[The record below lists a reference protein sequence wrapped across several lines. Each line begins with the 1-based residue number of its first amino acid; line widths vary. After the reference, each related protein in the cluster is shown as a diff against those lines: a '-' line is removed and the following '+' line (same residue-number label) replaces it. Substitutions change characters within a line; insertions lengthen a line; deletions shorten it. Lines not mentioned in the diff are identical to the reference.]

1 MDLKLNNMHNK
12 ELFFLL
18 LSCVGIFVVV
28 MLILINVIIRHKEKK
43 FIKSIKAGDIFVY
56 DTNVSLYYD
65 RIKKYK
71 DNPFDSTPLLVFP
84 FNTCIIKELK
94 ESETGET
101 WVCYNIIRTPKEIS
115 IAEKTDILANMY
127 SPLNT
132 FLEFRARVKRFE
144 I

>member
-1 MDLKLNNMHNK
+1 MHNK

-28 MLILINVIIRHKEKK
+28 MMILINVIIQHKEKK

-71 DNPFDSTPLLVFP
+71 DNPFDSTKLLVFP
-84 FNTCIIKELK
+84 FNTCLIKELK
-94 ESETGET
+94 ESENGET
-101 WVCYNIIRTPKEIS
+101 WVCYNRICTPEEIS
-115 IAEKTDILANMY
+115 IAEKTDILTNLY
-127 SPLNT
+127 SPLNE
-132 FLEFRARVKRFE
+132 FLEFRERVDHVE
-144 I
+144 IQ

>member
-1 MDLKLNNMHNK
+1 MDNTEMYIVLT
-12 ELFFLL
+12 
-18 LSCVGIFVVV
+18 CVIGFVVITV
-28 MLILINVIIRHKEKK
+28 ALMNIIPYHKEKK

-56 DTNVSLYYD
+56 DTDVSLYYS
-65 RIKKYK
+65 RIENYK
-71 DNPFDSTPLLVFP
+71 NNPFDSTELLVFP

-115 IAEKTDILANMY
+115 IAEKTDILTNFY
-127 SPLNT
+127 SPLNE
-132 FLEFRARVKRFE
+132 FLEFRERVKRFE

>member
-1 MDLKLNNMHNK
+1 MDNTEMYIV
-12 ELFFLL
+12 LL
-18 LSCVGIFVVV
+18 CSVCFVAITAAL
-28 MLILINVIIRHKEKK
+28 MNIITHHKEKK

-56 DTNVSLYYD
+56 DTDVSLYYK
-65 RIKKYK
+65 RIENYK
-71 DNPFDSTPLLVFP
+71 NNPFDSTELLVFP

-115 IAEKTDILANMY
+115 IAEKTDILTNFY
-127 SPLNT
+127 SPLNE
-132 FLEFRARVKRFE
+132 FLEFRERVKRFE

>member
-1 MDLKLNNMHNK
+1 MDNTEMYIALI
-12 ELFFLL
+12 
-18 LSCVGIFVVV
+18 CAIGFVVIPV
-28 MLILINVIIRHKEKK
+28 TLVNIITYHKEKK

-56 DTNVSLYYD
+56 DTDVSLYYS
-65 RIKKYK
+65 RIENYK
-71 DNPFDSTPLLVFP
+71 NNPFDSTELLVFP

-115 IAEKTDILANMY
+115 IAEKTDILTNFY
-127 SPLNT
+127 SPLNE
-132 FLEFRARVKRFE
+132 FLEFRERVKRFE

>member
-1 MDLKLNNMHNK
+1 MDNTEMYIV
-12 ELFFLL
+12 LL
-18 LSCVGIFVVV
+18 CSVCFVVITAAL
-28 MLILINVIIRHKEKK
+28 MNIITHHKEKK

-56 DTNVSLYYD
+56 DTDVSLYYK
-65 RIKKYK
+65 RIENYK
-71 DNPFDSTPLLVFP
+71 NNPFDSTELLVFP

-115 IAEKTDILANMY
+115 IAEKTDILTNFY
-127 SPLNT
+127 SPLNE
-132 FLEFRARVKRFE
+132 FLEFRERVKRFE

>member
-1 MDLKLNNMHNK
+1 MDNTEMYIV
-12 ELFFLL
+12 LL
-18 LSCVGIFVVV
+18 CSVGFVVITAV
-28 MLILINVIIRHKEKK
+28 LMNIITHHKEKK

-56 DTNVSLYYD
+56 DTDVSLYYK
-65 RIKKYK
+65 RIENYK
-71 DNPFDSTPLLVFP
+71 TNPFDSTELLVFP

-115 IAEKTDILANMY
+115 IAEKTDILTNFY
-127 SPLNT
+127 SPLNE
-132 FLEFRARVKRFE
+132 FLEFRERVKRFE

>member
-1 MDLKLNNMHNK
+1 MYIV
-12 ELFFLL
+12 LL
-18 LSCVGIFVVV
+18 CSASFVVITATL
-28 MLILINVIIRHKEKK
+28 MNIITHHKEKK

-56 DTNVSLYYD
+56 DTDVSLYYK
-65 RIKKYK
+65 RIENYK
-71 DNPFDSTPLLVFP
+71 NNPFDSTELLVFP

-115 IAEKTDILANMY
+115 IAEKTDIVTNLY
-127 SPLNT
+127 SPLNE

>member
-1 MDLKLNNMHNK
+1 MDNTEMYIV
-12 ELFFLL
+12 LL
-18 LSCVGIFVVV
+18 CSVGFVAITTAF
-28 MLILINVIIRHKEKK
+28 MNIITHHKEKK

-56 DTNVSLYYD
+56 DTDVSLYYK
-65 RIKKYK
+65 RIENCKN
-71 DNPFDSTPLLVFP
+71 NPFDSTELLVFP

-115 IAEKTDILANMY
+115 IAEKTDILTNFY
-127 SPLNT
+127 SPLNE
-132 FLEFRARVKRFE
+132 FLEFRERVKRFE

>member
-1 MDLKLNNMHNK
+1 MDNNTEMYIV
-12 ELFFLL
+12 LA
-18 LSCVGIFVVV
+18 CTTVFVVI
-28 MLILINVIIRHKEKK
+28 MMILINIITHHKEKK

-56 DTNVSLYYD
+56 DTDVSLYYN
-65 RIKKYK
+65 RIENYK
-71 DNPFDSTPLLVFP
+71 NNPFDSTELLVFP

-115 IAEKTDILANMY
+115 IAEKTDILTNFY
-127 SPLNT
+127 SPLNE
-132 FLEFRARVKRFE
+132 FLEFRERVKRFE

>member
-1 MDLKLNNMHNK
+1 MDNNTEMYIV
-12 ELFFLL
+12 
-18 LSCVGIFVVV
+18 LSCVIGFVVIV
-28 MLILINVIIRHKEKK
+28 ITLINVIAYHKEKK

-56 DTNVSLYYD
+56 DTDVSLYYN
-65 RIKKYK
+65 RIENYK
-71 DNPFDSTPLLVFP
+71 NNPFDSSELLVFP

-115 IAEKTDILANMY
+115 IAEKTDILTNFY
-127 SPLNT
+127 SPLNE
-132 FLEFRARVKRFE
+132 FLEFRERVKRFE